1 MDFSA
6 VGVEKAR
13 KGGGKL
19 GVEKEGKGE
28 SEATALHLQHGRT
41 GQLWFWTRLARE
53 VKKSV

>member
-1 MDFSA
+1 
-6 VGVEKAR
+6 VEKAR